1 MKRIITITILCL
13 ASAMAAETAGAQSI
27 QGLLNLF
34 ANAKAAKAES
44 YAGDT
49 PTAEQLT
56 ASTWVYSSPQ
66 VVYAGNSSMA
76 TVAIASLRT
85 QLPNMAKAMGLNAG
99 SDTVQFLND
108 GTAAMQNGE
117 NSASIPYAYDA
128 ATGTVTFTL
137 VRNDATATFPAV
149 ATSSNGTL
157 TVLFDA
163 ETTMSTLQQS
173 IPELKDDNSFRMI
186 QAVVDKYPGI
196 KIGASFNAK

>member
-1 MKRIITITILCL
+1 MKRIITITVLCL
-13 ASAMAAETAGAQSI
+13 ASALAAETAGAQSL

-44 YAGDT
+44 HAGEA

-56 ASTWVYSSPQ
+56 AATWVYSSPQ
-66 VVYAGNSSMA
+66 IVYAGNSSMA

-99 SDTVQFLND
+99 SDTVQFRND

-117 NSASIPYAYDA
+117 NKASIPYAYDA

-137 VRNDATATFPAV
+137 VRDNATASFPAA
-149 ATSSNGTL
+149 ATSANGIL

-163 ETTMSTLQQS
+163 DTTMDTLLQN
-173 IPELKDDNSFRMI
+173 IPELKDDNSFRVI